1 MNCQTFQTIKRK
13 AANISCL
20 SKQMERLQKILARA
34 GIASRR
40 KAEELILAGR
50 VEVDGE
56 VITTLGFVVKKGA
69 VVKFDG
75 KKVEGEN
82 KVYYLLHK
90 PKKVICSLNDEH
102 DRQTVVDLLNVS
114 ERIFPV
120 GRLDYDTSGVLFL
133 TNDGEFANEMTH
145 PRFHLPKLYEVSIDG
160 ILTPA
165 QIKLL
170 EKGIKLDD
178 GTVTLPSKVYIT
190 KKNMAKQSSEMELT
204 IQEGKN
210 RQIKRMMEALGYNV
224 TRLHR
229 AKLAFVE
236 CKDLRPGE
244 YRRLKPFEV
253 KQLRELAN
261 HGVAK

>member
-1 MNCQTFQTIKRK
+1 
-13 AANISCL
+13 
-20 SKQMERLQKILARA
+20 MERLQKILARA

-40 KAEELILAGR
+40 KAEDLILAGR
-50 VEVDGE
+50 VSVDNE
-56 VITTLGFVVKKGA
+56 TITTLGFVVKKGS

-90 PKKVICSLNDEH
+90 PKKVICSLKDEH
-102 DRQTVVDLLNVS
+102 DRKTVIDLIES
-114 ERIFPV
+114 TERIFPV
-120 GRLDYDTSGVLFL
+120 GRLDFDTSGVLLL

-145 PRFHLPKLYEVSIDG
+145 PSFHLPKTYEVKIDG
-160 ILTPA
+160 VLSATE
-165 QIKLL
+165 IKQL
-170 EKGIKLDD
+170 EKGITLDD
-178 GTVTLPSKVYIT
+178 DTITLPAKLWVTSKDLN
-190 KKNMAKQSSEMELT
+190 KKTTDFELI

-210 RQIKRMMEALGYNV
+210 RQIKRMMEALNYNV

-229 AKLAFVE
+229 SKMAFIE
-236 CKDLRPGE
+236 CKDLKPGE

-261 HGVAK
+261 NGVLK

>member
-1 MNCQTFQTIKRK
+1 
-13 AANISCL
+13 
-20 SKQMERLQKILARA
+20 MERLQKILARA

-40 KAEELILAGR
+40 KAEDLILTGR
-50 VEVDGE
+50 VSVDNE
-56 VITTLGFVVKKGA
+56 TITTLGFVVKKGS

-90 PKKVICSLNDEH
+90 PKKVICSLKDEH
-102 DRQTVVDLLNVS
+102 DRKTVIDLIES
-114 ERIFPV
+114 TERIFPV
-120 GRLDYDTSGVLFL
+120 GRLDFDTSGVLLL

-145 PRFHLPKLYEVSIDG
+145 PSFHLPKTYEVKIDG
-160 ILTPA
+160 VLSATE
-165 QIKLL
+165 IKQL
-170 EKGIKLDD
+170 EKGITLDD
-178 GTVTLPSKVYIT
+178 DTITLPAKLWVTSKDLN
-190 KKNMAKQSSEMELT
+190 KKTTDFELI

-210 RQIKRMMEALGYNV
+210 RQIKRMMEALNYNV

-229 AKLAFVE
+229 SKMAFIE
-236 CKDLRPGE
+236 CKDLKPGE

-261 HGVAK
+261 NGVLK

>member
-1 MNCQTFQTIKRK
+1 
-13 AANISCL
+13 
-20 SKQMERLQKILARA
+20 MERLQKVLARA

-40 KAEELILAGR
+40 KAEDLILAGR
-50 VEVDGE
+50 VSVDNE
-56 VITTLGFVVKKGA
+56 IITTLGFIVKKGS

-90 PKKVICSLNDEH
+90 PKKVICSLKDEH
-102 DRQTVVDLLNVS
+102 DRKTVIDLIDS
-114 ERIFPV
+114 AERVFPV
-120 GRLDYDTSGVLFL
+120 GRLDFDTSGVLLL

-145 PRFHLPKLYEVSIDG
+145 PRFHLPKTYEVKIDG
-160 ILTPA
+160 VLSTTE
-165 QIKLL
+165 IKQL
-170 EKGIKLDD
+170 EKGITLDD
-178 GTVTLPSKVYIT
+178 DTVTLPAKLWVT
-190 KKNMAKQSSEMELT
+190 NKDLNKKTTDFELI

-210 RQIKRMMEALGYNV
+210 RQIKRMMEALNYNV

-229 AKLAFVE
+229 SKMAFIE
-236 CKDLRPGE
+236 CKDLKPGE

-261 HGVAK
+261 RGFLK

>member
-1 MNCQTFQTIKRK
+1 
-13 AANISCL
+13 
-20 SKQMERLQKILARA
+20 MERLQKILARA

-102 DRQTVVDLLNVS
+102 DRKTVLDLFSVA

-145 PRFHLPKLYEVSIDG
+145 PRFHLPKLYEVKIEG
-160 ILTPA
+160 VLTTA
-165 QIKLL
+165 EIKLL

-178 GTVTLPSKVYIT
+178 GTVTLPSKVWIT
-190 KKNMAKQSSEMELT
+190 NKAIGKQTCEFELT

-210 RQIKRMMEALGYNV
+210 RQIKRMMEALGYEV

-229 AKLAFVE
+229 AKLAFVD
-236 CKDLRPGE
+236 CKGLKPGE

-261 HGVAK
+261 NGVLK

>member
-1 MNCQTFQTIKRK
+1 
-13 AANISCL
+13 
-20 SKQMERLQKILARA
+20 MERLQKILARA

-40 KAEELILAGR
+40 KAEDLILAGR
-50 VEVDGE
+50 VSVDNE
-56 VITTLGFVVKKGA
+56 IITTLGFIVKKGS

-90 PKKVICSLNDEH
+90 PKKVICSLKDEH
-102 DRQTVVDLLNVS
+102 DRKTVIDLIES
-114 ERIFPV
+114 TERIFPV
-120 GRLDYDTSGVLFL
+120 GRLDFDTSGVLIL

-145 PRFHLPKLYEVSIDG
+145 PRFHLPKTYEVKIDG
-160 ILTPA
+160 VLSTTE
-165 QIKLL
+165 IKQL
-170 EKGIKLDD
+170 EKGITLDD
-178 GTVTLPSKVYIT
+178 DTITLPAKLWVTSKDLN
-190 KKNMAKQSSEMELT
+190 KKTTDFELV

-210 RQIKRMMEALGYNV
+210 RQIKRMMEALNYNV

-229 AKLAFVE
+229 SKLAFIE
-236 CKDLRPGE
+236 CKDLKPGE

-261 HGVAK
+261 SGVLI